1 MRTAGRAGCR
11 EELPEQGEGFS
22 GAAKL
27 PVLQKLLSAPFHT
40 PFPGWEPGDQQCWRS
55 RRQLCR
61 LQAGAQPRQR
71 SFCSHSCSNPFRSSW
86 YYKHLLG
93 TWGLLWLLGFCL
105 PWQLHS
111 GVRSGRAGS
120 GSEGAAAGSWSLQI
134 KRMSCPVPLEDP
146 RG

>member
-1 MRTAGRAGCR
+1 MRTAGRAGCG

-27 PVLQKLLSAPFHT
+27 PVLQKLLSAPFPT
-40 PFPGWEPGDQQCWRS
+40 PLPGWEPGEQRCWRS

-71 SFCSHSCSNPFRSSW
+71 SFCSHSCSDPFMSSW
-86 YYKHLLG
+86 HYKHLLG
-93 TWGLLWLLGFCL
+93 VFSGCWDFVCPGSSTVESGAGGLAQG
-105 PWQLHS
+105 QR
-111 GVRSGRAGS
+111 GQQQGAGACKS
-120 GSEGAAAGSWSLQI
+120 
-134 KRMSCPVPLEDP
+134 